1 MRQAGS
7 GIFEM
12 NLGFEELLL
21 LASIVVPTAV
31 SLCLFTGIVSTDEA
45 AKKLAYVGFGVPF
58 VAGVLLF
65 LWFEGAV
72 GADYKYEVLFDR
84 TGLQEL
90 GITFHLGL
98 NGVSSPLFAM
108 AGFVGLAAGLA
119 AIHSGAERIRL
130 YLALLSLMQAGLMG
144 FFASVDLF
152 FYFLFHEFALVPT
165 FIMIGLWGG
174 RDRRSVALEVT
185 IYLTLGA
192 LVVLGGLVALNVMGD
207 AEKFDFPTL
216 INLLSTIPLGESAQF
231 KIFGLLLLGFGILVA
246 LFPFH
251 TWAPRAY
258 SAAPTSVSMLHAG
271 VLKKFGLYGLVQV
284 AVPLLPSGAAQWS
297 DFLIWLAL
305 GNVLFVGFV
314 TMAQNNL
321 KSMVG
326 YGSVMHMGYCF
337 LGVATCSALGAGS
350 VVMLMAAH
358 GLSVALMFLVGTFV
372 HRRCGTFE
380 MDEMGGLATKTP
392 VLACIFVAAALATI
406 GLPGFGNFWGEFG
419 IFMSLGEDPG
429 TRFALGLAVLG
440 IIISA
445 IFGLRAVANVFFG
458 EQTEEFAEFEKENP
472 VKDLNLSELLP
483 AGLLVAALLLL
494 GLWPRTISDRVN
506 GEIGIRYQ
514 AFESVEPGGLPACCA
529 LDADEPEVK
538 EAVETNGTAVEAT
551 DESSKPKEGDHD

>member
-1 MRQAGS
+1 MRLAGS
-7 GIFEM
+7 GIFDM

-31 SLCLFTGIVSTDEA
+31 SLCLFTGLVTSDEA

-130 YLALLSLMQAGLMG
+130 YLALLTLMQAGLMG

-174 RDRRSVALEVT
+174 RDRRSVALEIT

-192 LVVLGGLVALNVMGD
+192 LIVLGGLVALNVMGD

-216 INLLSTIPLGESAQF
+216 AHLLSTTPLGESAQF

-305 GNVLFVGFV
+305 GNVLFVGLV

-350 VVMLMAAH
+350 VVMLMTAH

-372 HRRCGTFE
+372 YRRCGTFE
-380 MDEMGGLATKTP
+380 MDEMGGLGTKTP
-392 VLACIFVAAALATI
+392 VLACFFLAAVLATI

-419 IFMSLGEDPG
+419 IFMSLGENPG
-429 TRFALGLAVLG
+429 TRFALVLAVLG

-445 IFGLRAVANVFFG
+445 IFGLRAVAKVFFG
-458 EQTEEFAEFEKENP
+458 EQTEEFAEFEKANP
-472 VKDLNLSELLP
+472 VKDLNLVELLP

-506 GEIGIRYQ
+506 AEIGNRYQ
-514 AFESVEPGGLPACCA
+514 AFESSVPGSLPACCA
-529 LDADEPEVK
+529 ITTDEPEVK
-538 EAVETNGTAVEAT
+538 EGIETNGTAVEDT
-551 DESSKPKEGDHD
+551 YESSKPKAGDHD